1 MVSIVGRPWRRP
13 VVDLAR
19 ADNRRYRRTERRRIQ
34 MTGVPL
40 LVVPELNMHL
50 LLEMRLPGGL
60 GHGR

>member
-1 MVSIVGRPWRRP
+1 MVSIVGRPWRMP

-19 ADNRRYRRTERRRIQ
+19 ADNRRYRRTERRRFQ

-60 GHGR
+60 GHDR